1 MRPWHGRTEWAGW
14 MVSNR
19 PEPMLQR
26 AQRACHQGMI
36 VIETVGIGMYLLTFN
51 DVLIDFQDLDNA
63 RKVADILAQDRGGW
77 A

>member
-1 MRPWHGRTEWAGW
+1 M
-14 MVSNR
+14 
-19 PEPMLQR
+19 
-26 AQRACHQGMI
+26 
-36 VIETVGIGMYLLTFN
+36 IETVGIGMYLLTFN